1 MILYYEQ
8 GRFGNGQGQEYVEQ
22 FKLEFWRP
30 GMERWFRYRN
40 QTGTEVRYSSII
52 VCISTKLK
60 TFESKLW
67 FCLALQIFSGNTNTY
82 MVTTNYLKPVI
93 LATKIRLVPYS
104 IHRRTVRCRL
114 LFFSI
119 KVIIHITKQ
128 FFLHRLKNIQGL
140 SSHWA
145 LRL

>member
-60 TFESKLW
+60 TFESK
-67 FCLALQIFSGNTNTY
+67 F
-82 MVTTNYLKPVI
+82 
-93 LATKIRLVPYS
+93 
-104 IHRRTVRCRL
+104 
-114 LFFSI
+114 
-119 KVIIHITKQ
+119 
-128 FFLHRLKNIQGL
+128 
-140 SSHWA
+140 
-145 LRL
+145 